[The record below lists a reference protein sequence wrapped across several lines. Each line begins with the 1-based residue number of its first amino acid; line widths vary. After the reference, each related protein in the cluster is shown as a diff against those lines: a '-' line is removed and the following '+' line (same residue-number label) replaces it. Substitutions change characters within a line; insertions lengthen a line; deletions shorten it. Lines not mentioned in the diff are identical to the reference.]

1 MIAIALVYVWQH
13 TVYNHKSFVRG
24 LRSCSSQ
31 PKCVIGGAC
40 NSECVCS
47 QGNRH
52 KASDAKL
59 LERQSTHAEQSTRQK
74 YHTGK
79 SSSASGG
86 AQALEAS
93 DPAANSA
100 DSGGDGPGLD
110 AGEREPWEEHQAE
123 VVVRD
128 EVRIN
133 LSGMINASLG
143 DEDGAREP
151 DLDPSMDF

>member
-1 MIAIALVYVWQH
+1 M
-13 TVYNHKSFVRG
+13 
-24 LRSCSSQ
+24 
-31 PKCVIGGAC
+31 
-40 NSECVCS
+40 
-47 QGNRH
+47 
-52 KASDAKL
+52 
-59 LERQSTHAEQSTRQK
+59 
-74 YHTGK
+74 
-79 SSSASGG
+79 
-86 AQALEAS
+86 
-93 DPAANSA
+93 
-100 DSGGDGPGLD
+100 D